1 MINLKKKQN
10 NTIKSSKTK
19 RISALFYLFLIVGVL
34 INKIT
39 CDSEEQ
45 VNDPTA
51 LDNIAQDWIK
61 TIKYLEQIKET
72 IKRDSSEQEDN
83 NNNMALNLKRS
94 FYVFKDPNNKKS
106 SNLTSQKIKTNK
118 LINKNTK
125 STMSPSD
132 LERHRNMLRVI
143 FSYGR

>member
-1 MINLKKKQN
+1 M
-10 NTIKSSKTK
+10 
-19 RISALFYLFLIVGVL
+19 

-72 IKRDSSEQEDN
+72 IKTNETEI
-83 NNNMALNLKRS
+83 
-94 FYVFKDPNNKKS
+94 VKDV
-106 SNLTSQKIKTNK
+106 
-118 LINKNTK
+118 
-125 STMSPSD
+125 D
-132 LERHRNMLRVI
+132 
-143 FSYGR
+143 

>member
-94 FYVFKDPNNKKS
+94 FYVFKDPNNK
-106 SNLTSQKIKTNK
+106 
-118 LINKNTK
+118 
-125 STMSPSD
+125 
-132 LERHRNMLRVI
+132 
-143 FSYGR
+143 